1 MREAERAGQTQLEE
15 LAARLL
21 PWFETHARDLPWRR
35 DREPYH
41 VWLSEVMLQQTRA
54 EAVRDYYARFLAA
67 LPDIP
72 ALAAAEEGQLHKL
85 WEGLGYYS
93 RVRNLH
99 RAAEEIVERHGGVF
113 PSDYAAIRA
122 LPGVGDY
129 TAGAVAS
136 ICFEQPTPAVDGNV
150 LRVLSRLTGDRRCV
164 DAASTRRA
172 WREGLAAVYPPG
184 HCGDFTQALM
194 ELGATVCLPNGAPAC
209 AACPL
214 ADGCAAAEGDWRSLP
229 VRLQKR
235 PRRRETL
242 TVFLL
247 RCGTRWALRR
257 RPARGL
263 LAGLWE
269 WPNVPGNLD
278 PQAALDQAAA
288 WGAAPTALE
297 RERRMEHVFTHV
309 EWEMHGVYLQCR
321 EMPDRFV
328 WVTADELEQEIAL
341 PTAFRKFWDE
351 TMKTEN

>member
-1 MREAERAGQTQLEE
+1 MGKAEQAPARLEG

-21 PWFETHARDLPWRR
+21 PWFETHARPLPWRA

-41 VWLSEVMLQQTRA
+41 VWLSEIMLQQTRV
-54 EAVRDYYARFLAA
+54 EAVRGYYARFLAA

-99 RAAEEIVERHGGVF
+99 RAAVEIMERHGGVF

-150 LRVLSRLTGDRRCV
+150 LRVMSRLTGDRRCV
-164 DAASTRRA
+164 DEAATRRA
-172 WREGLAAVYPPG
+172 WRETLAALYPPG
-184 HCGDFTQALM
+184 RCGDFTQALM
-194 ELGATVCLPNGAPAC
+194 ELGATVCLPNGAPDC
-209 AACPL
+209 ADCPL
-214 ADGCAAAEGDWRSLP
+214 AGGCASAGGGWRELP
-229 VRLQKR
+229 VRAKKR
-235 PRRRETL
+235 ARRRETL

-247 RCGTRWALRR
+247 RCGERWALRR
-257 RPARGL
+257 RPERGL

-269 WPNVPGNLD
+269 WPNVPGALNA
-278 PQAALDQAAA
+278 QAALDQAAA
-288 WGAAPTALE
+288 WGTAPCALE
-297 RERRMEHVFTHV
+297 RERQMEHIFTHV
-309 EWEMHGVYLQCR
+309 EWEMRGMYIRCR
-321 EMPDRFV
+321 ETPDSFT
-328 WVTADELEQEIAL
+328 WVTGEELERDCAL
-341 PTAFRKFWDE
+341 PTAFRKFWDAE
-351 TMKTEN
+351 TGEGG